1 MKSLRMKLAALFAAA
16 AFILAGC
23 GDALYVL
30 TPEEEAGIVSYA
42 SHAVAKF
49 NKLQQEG
56 EIFVSQD
63 VLEPVEET
71 EEATE
76 EAGTQEADLPP
87 EDGGQAEADGAQ
99 QAGNASPGAET
110 GAVTLGTALD
120 LGAVQADYKGS
131 SLCVTYEKS
140 DVFVIDAAAGK
151 QLLVLNV
158 TLANPSSQDLRIDIL
173 AMTPTFQATVNGT
186 DTVMAQTTILPND
199 LSTYQG
205 DLLAGE
211 SVDTVLL
218 FQIPQEVQEISGI
231 QLKVTMDGVA
241 HTVNL

>member
-1 MKSLRMKLAALFAAA
+1 MKSLKMKLAALLAAA
-16 AFILAGC
+16 AFMFAGC
-23 GDALYVL
+23 GEALYVL

-56 EIFVSQD
+56 EMFVSQD
-63 VLEPVEET
+63 ILDSEEAEEET
-71 EEATE
+71 ETQEEGLPPE
-76 EAGTQEADLPP
+76 EAGQQEGGEQGQSGTAADVSQ
-87 EDGGQAEADGAQ
+87 GGGM
-99 QAGNASPGAET
+99 

-120 LGAVQADYKGS
+120 LGAVQADYKGCN
-131 SLCVTYEKS
+131 LCVTYEKS
-140 DVFVIDAAAGK
+140 DVFAIDAAAGK
-151 QLLVLNV
+151 QLLALNV
-158 TLANPSSQDLRIDIL
+158 TLANPSSQDLRVDIL

-186 DTVMAQTTILPND
+186 DTAMAQTTILPND

-218 FQIPQEVQEISGI
+218 FQIPQEIQEISGV
-231 QLKVTMDGVA
+231 QLEVTMDGVTN
-241 HTVNL
+241 TVNL